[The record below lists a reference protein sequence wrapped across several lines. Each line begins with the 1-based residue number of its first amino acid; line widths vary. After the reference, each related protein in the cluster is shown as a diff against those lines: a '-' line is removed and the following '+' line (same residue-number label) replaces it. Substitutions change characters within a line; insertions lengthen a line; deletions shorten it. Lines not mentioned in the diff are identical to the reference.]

1 VDNETE
7 KIIRAMTTAGIVGSL
22 AAAVRALVVDRETP
36 WQRVRTFF
44 AGVFLSLFLGYALM
58 DAPIGEFYRTLI
70 IGGRASFISTIW
82 PILERLAKKWVT
94 KKGENVV
101 SNNDDK

>member
-1 VDNETE
+1 
-7 KIIRAMTTAGIVGSL
+7 
-22 AAAVRALVVDRETP
+22 
-36 WQRVRTFF
+36 
-44 AGVFLSLFLGYALM
+44 M

-70 IGGRASFISTIW
+70 IGGGASFISTIW